1 MKFSKTIA
9 ILAITLLSFPVAQA
23 EVSDYALDAV
33 TALSVN
39 SELAQ
44 NPASRFQAIQLLD
57 RALDLPS
64 CDSDLPFTDITSDSE
79 YYDSVHR
86 AFCAGIIFGKGGNAV
101 TPSDTLGGDSNLLRA
116 EIVTMIDRAFSLGE
130 LDLPALEMSEFQ
142 LNELKDQWYE
152 DSSKYAFQSNII
164 KGFSSEENSPLGM
177 DREVVLQDVA
187 LMYCRTLGADE
198 AVSCQE
204 VLL

>member
-1 MKFSKTIA
+1 MIKKIIA
-9 ILAITLLSFPVAQA
+9 ASMLLSLLTLPAYA
-23 EVSDYALDAV
+23 AVSDYALDAV
-33 TALSVN
+33 DALSIDH
-39 SELAQ
+39 ELAQ
-44 NPASRFQAIQLLD
+44 NPANRYQAIQLLD

-64 CDSDLPFTDITSDSE
+64 CDSDIPFTDISSDSE
-79 YYDSVHR
+79 YYDSVSR
-86 AFCAGIIFGKGGNAV
+86 AFCAGIIFGKGGDVVN
-101 TPSDTLGGDSNLLRA
+101 PSDTLGGDSNLLRA

-130 LDLPALEMSEFQ
+130 LDLPALKMSEFQ

-152 DSSKYAFQSNII
+152 SASKYAFQSNII

-177 DREVVLQDVA
+177 DRAVVLQDVA

-198 AVSCQE
+198 IVTCQE